1 MRKGEA
7 HKTGHYGPDMAEG
20 RKSKPRSR
28 PTRPIGLSNGG
39 SPSKPNPI
47 PVEKNGGWFLPAPL
61 SNRLYQKS
69 ALGKPIEGGIILTEE
84 EVMFCHWHRHVPLE
98 DNWVE
103 ERISNDPNFP
113 YKSVAYDVVRSA
125 GEKVVPVDGK
135 WMRWS
140 RESHPTKGKSVAEVR
155 WSRAKEEFSIDDIL
169 DWAESLKST
178 GLKGE
183 MAIVDDEMDVTM
195 YRIDLIEPTGD
206 LSPATAEHHPLLG
219 VEHLS
224 RKFLRQDEIDWLE
237 GVENPVSDLFGELNS
252 RGLLMRPGFK
262 YGCRWRV
269 YTTPVED
276 NHAPWLMQM
285 EGDAPSNWEGVC
297 LSVRLAEGV
306 NKGWIIAINRGG
318 WRFLLITRHLP
329 GR

>member
-1 MRKGEA
+1 MREGEA
-7 HKTGHYGPDMAEG
+7 HKTGHYGPSMADG
-20 RKSKPRSR
+20 RKSKPRVR
-28 PTRPIGLSNGG
+28 PTRPIGLSNDGA
-39 SPSKPNPI
+39 PSKPNPS
-47 PVEKNGGWFLPAPL
+47 PVKRNDGWFLPAPL

-69 ALGKPIEGGIILTEE
+69 ALGQPVDGGIILTEE
-84 EVMFCHWHRHVPLE
+84 EVMFCHWHRHVPLA

-103 ERISNDPNFP
+103 ERISKDPNFP

-125 GEKVVPVDGK
+125 GEKVVPIDGK

-140 RESHPTKGKSVAEVR
+140 RESHPNKGGAEAEVR

-169 DWAESLKST
+169 KWVNDLSLT

-183 MAIVDDEMDVTM
+183 IAIVDDEMDVTM
-195 YRIDLIEPTGD
+195 YRIELIEPSGN
-206 LSPATAEHHPLLG
+206 LSPATLEHHPQLG

-224 RKFLRQDEIDWLE
+224 RKFLRQDEIDWLNGE
-237 GVENPVSDLFGELNS
+237 ENPVSDLFGELNS

-276 NHAPWLMQM
+276 DHAPWLMQM
-285 EGDAPSNWEGVC
+285 ENDAPSNWEGVC

-306 NKGWIIAINRGG
+306 NKGWVIAVNRGG
-318 WRFLLITRHLP
+318 WSFLLITRHLP